1 MASNGSSEGQGHAPA
16 VGRAARILTLLA
28 ERPGFELGVSEISRD
43 LQLNKSTTHSILTS
57 LSSSGFLERDPGT
70 RRYRPGPVLY
80 AVADALRR
88 EPAVTTV
95 ARPALETLLRE
106 FGETVFL
113 AVFEDDHVILI
124 DKAESTLD
132 LSITSPL
139 GRRLP
144 HSAGALGKVFHAWM
158 PDETLRLLLR
168 RRPLRRFTD
177 RTILDRAA
185 YVRELRRV
193 RGTRVSYDD
202 EEYLKGVRGIA
213 APIFDARGDVAAA
226 VCVVGPSARL
236 SRRGLARI
244 GERTRE
250 VARAASTRL
259 GGARM
264 WEQEATTP

>member
-1 MASNGSSEGQGHAPA
+1 MASNETSEGRGHAPA
-16 VGRAARILTLLA
+16 VDRAARILTLLA
-28 ERPGFELGVSEISRD
+28 ERPGIELGVSEISRD
-43 LQLNKSTTHSILTS
+43 LQLNKSTTHSIVTS

-80 AVADALRR
+80 ALADALRR

-113 AVFEDDHVILI
+113 AVFEDDHVILV

-144 HSAGALGKVFHAWM
+144 HSAGALGKVFHAFM
-158 PDETLRLLLR
+158 PEETLRALLR

-177 RTILDRAA
+177 RTTVDRAA

-193 RGTRVSYDD
+193 RETRVSFDG
-202 EEYLKGVRGIA
+202 EEYLEGVRGVA
-213 APIFDARGDVAAA
+213 APIFDERGNVAAA

-236 SRRGLARI
+236 SPQDLIRI
-244 GERTRE
+244 GERARE
-250 VARAASTRL
+250 VVRASSTRL
-259 GGARM
+259 GGGRA
-264 WEQEATTP
+264 WDQEAITP

>member
-1 MASNGSSEGQGHAPA
+1 MASNGSSEGRGQAPA
-16 VGRAARILTLLA
+16 VDRAARILTLFA
-28 ERPGFELGVSEISRD
+28 ERPGIELGVSEISRN

-57 LSSSGFLERDPGT
+57 LSSSGFLERDPGS

-88 EPAVTTV
+88 GSTVTTV

-113 AVFEDDHVILI
+113 AVFEDDHVILV

-144 HSAGALGKVFHAWM
+144 HSAGALGKVFHAFM
-158 PDETLRLLLR
+158 PQETLRPLLR

-177 RTILDRAA
+177 RTMVDRAA

-193 RGTRVSYDD
+193 RETRISFDD
-202 EEYLKGVRGIA
+202 EEYLEGVRGVA

-236 SRRGLARI
+236 NPRDLARI
-244 GERTRE
+244 GERTCE
-250 VARAASTRL
+250 VARSASTRL
-259 GGARM
+259 GGGGA
-264 WEQEATTP
+264 WEQEAITS